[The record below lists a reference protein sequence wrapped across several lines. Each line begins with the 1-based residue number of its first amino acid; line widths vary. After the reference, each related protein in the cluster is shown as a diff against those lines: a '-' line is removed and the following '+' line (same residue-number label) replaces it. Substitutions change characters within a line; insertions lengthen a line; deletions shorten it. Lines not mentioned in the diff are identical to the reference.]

1 MSGLWVWRCRRAER
15 PAVSAMWRVACS
27 VRARWVRLVMRSA
40 GRVIGWWA
48 PVKVCCWWGR
58 GGRWAGRGLEVGEL
72 GAPVVELFGVGV
84 GVLPGGVVGVLQGEV
99 GRSGGVPVVWA
110 W

>member
-1 MSGLWVWRCRRAER
+1 MEGGVFGAGEVGEVGDEVGGQGDRVVGAGEGLLVGSGV
-15 PAVSAMWRVACS
+15 V
-27 VRARWVRLVMRSA
+27 
-40 GRVIGWWA
+40 
-48 PVKVCCWWGR
+48 
-58 GGRWAGRGLEVGEL
+58 GGQVEGLEVGEL